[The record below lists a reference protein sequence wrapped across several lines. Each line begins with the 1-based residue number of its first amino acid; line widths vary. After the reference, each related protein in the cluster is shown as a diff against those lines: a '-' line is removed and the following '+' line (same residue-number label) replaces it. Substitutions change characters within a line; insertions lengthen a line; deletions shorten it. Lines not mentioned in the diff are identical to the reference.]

1 MTDDDQKDGGGD
13 QRGRGGEGVVVK
25 QRGLS
30 AAFGRSA
37 IPLVNQSSLLPVP
50 HGASM
55 LLVSGK
61 IPVLFENKPWG
72 EPLRMEDVQH
82 DLHFVGFTP

>member
-37 IPLVNQSSLLPVP
+37 IPLVNLSLTTVFVASSSWCE
-50 HGASM
+50 HAARFWQNTS
-55 LLVSGK
+55 
-61 IPVLFENKPWG
+61 
-72 EPLRMEDVQH
+72 
-82 DLHFVGFTP
+82 FV